1 MNFSFRF
8 FKASQGEISLG
19 LRLVP
24 EEIGLVHLERGRAA
38 FYAATFPSLQPRRGC
53 GTKPQVARL
62 TGYLG
67 KAVLQSPTSTRL
79 WPWHPTMEINHASR
93 HKVSAVSGKLANSVC
108 HNLFEV
114 EDHFDRFPKVA
125 HMAGNLGLCG
135 TTSLRLGI
143 AGHACGKKPGHKRES
158 TLRDGGTL
166 YLARQT
172 PSP

>member
-8 FKASQGEISLG
+8 LKASQGEISLVH
-19 LRLVP
+19 RLLLD
-24 EEIGLVHLERGRAA
+24 EIGLEHFEGGRAA
-38 FYAATFPSLQPRRGC
+38 FCAAPFPSLQPRRGC

-62 TGYLG
+62 TDYLG

-79 WPWHPTMEINHASR
+79 GPWHPKMEINHASR
-93 HKVSAVSGKLANSVC
+93 RKVSAVSGKVANSAC

-143 AGHACGKKPGHKRES
+143 ASLVCGGHKWEG
-158 TLRDGGTL
+158 TLRDGGSL
-166 YLARQT
+166 VIARQT
-172 PSP
+172 PPP